1 MLPRLRREAMGGNL
15 LHTSFRRGAGLGD
28 GEVEVVNV
36 VRVMPH
42 LAFIEIAQ
50 GVAHRAGGVGGEI
63 AFSRIEKPRR
73 MGECFLSSQPNFGM
87 RQARNIMKLPG
98 DFGRERK
105 ELEHLSFHAVETEQS
120 ANLQGKAGVLVH

>member
-1 MLPRLRREAMGGNL
+1 MGGNL

-50 GVAHRAGGVGGEI
+50 GVAHSAGGVGGEI

-73 MGECFLSSQPNFGM
+73 MGECFLSGQLNFGM
-87 RQARNIMKLPG
+87 RQAGNIMELPG
-98 DFGRERK
+98 DFGLEGK
-105 ELEHLSFHAVETEQS
+105 ELERLIFHPV
-120 ANLQGKAGVLVH
+120 KI